1 MFLCCLLIQ
10 ICCSAKS
17 PQGHHALVCLVRLK
31 SCNEALKASRLLGIN
46 ALDGSLFHSAIELVK
61 EAVFVVVVG
70 GGYLSVFTWVD
81 GSCLVVSELEIL
93 VGVNV

>member
-1 MFLCCLLIQ
+1 M
-10 ICCSAKS
+10 
-17 PQGHHALVCLVRLK
+17 
-31 SCNEALKASRLLGIN
+31 
-46 ALDGSLFHSAIELVK
+46 K